1 MKCPAASGPHVQHVV
16 NVQHVSVTSVNR
28 IKRGRVSCAVSNTHV
43 ITGDTTMS
51 TSKGKL
57 SAKATTT
64 LGLATTVAALWFAAA
79 TVAGAAVTSAQS
91 TSAAAAPASSTL
103 EVQLQ

>member
-1 MKCPAASGPHVQHVV
+1 
-16 NVQHVSVTSVNR
+16 
-28 IKRGRVSCAVSNTHV
+28 
-43 ITGDTTMS
+43 MS

-103 EVQLQ
+103 EVQLQILRECEEGLDDELLDPFEGMLSGYACVSSGRRPD